1 MRLLRPALRWIN
13 LVWAKS
19 KGAQVSPSA
28 FISFQGKLDIA
39 RTARVHFADSVSI
52 FKNYRIEAGEGAV
65 ISLGHDVHFREG
77 ARLYAA
83 KGAKID
89 IKAGCYFNHDVSI
102 VAVEA
107 ITIGEN
113 SIFGPLCYL
122 SDNDHGMVKGVLIKE
137 QPQQTKP
144 VDIGADVWLGVGATL
159 LKGSSVGNGAV
170 IAARAVVTKLVPPQE
185 IWGGVPA
192 KRIGVRRDFQQNA

>member
-1 MRLLRPALRWIN
+1 MQWIN
-13 LVWAKS
+13 LAWARRR
-19 KGAQVSPSA
+19 GAQASPSA
-28 FISFQGKLDIA
+28 FIAFQGKLDIA
-39 RTARVHFADSVSI
+39 RTARVQLADSVSI

-65 ISLGHDVHFREG
+65 ISLGQGVHFREG

-122 SDNDHGMVKGVLIKE
+122 SDNDHGMVRGMPIKE

-144 VDIGADVWLGVGATL
+144 VSVGSDVWLGVGATL
-159 LKGSSVGNGAV
+159 LKGSSVGDGAV
-170 IAARAVVTKLVPPQE
+170 VAARAVVTKPVPPLE
-185 IWGGVPA
+185 IWGGIPA
-192 KRIGVRRDFQQNA
+192 KQIGVRQDPQQTA